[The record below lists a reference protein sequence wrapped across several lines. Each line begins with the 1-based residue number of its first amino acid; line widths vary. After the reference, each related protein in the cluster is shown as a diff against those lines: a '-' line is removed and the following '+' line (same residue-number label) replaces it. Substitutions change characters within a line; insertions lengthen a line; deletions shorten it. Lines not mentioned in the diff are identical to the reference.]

1 MRIFLISLAAAA
13 SAVALAS
20 PAAAQWGQPQG
31 YAYGYNNPYNYGQVR
46 RFEARIQQLR
56 RDIRR
61 FDMQGRLSRGDAA
74 RLDNAAAQLQQQL
87 MYSAQNGLGQ
97 RERRVFD
104 NRIDRLRATMRNE
117 MRQLRGSRY
126 RYGNSYNRYR
136 YDRNRDGRYRYDRD
150 RDGRDDRYENDRG
163 RDHDD

>member
-1 MRIFLISLAAAA
+1 MRTFLISLAAAA
-13 SAVALAS
+13 SAVAMAS

-46 RFEARIQQLR
+46 RFEVRIQQLR
-56 RDIRR
+56 HDIRR
-61 FDMQGRLSRGDAA
+61 FDAQGRLSRGDAA

-87 MYSAQNGLGQ
+87 MYSAQNGLNS

-104 NRIDRLRATMRNE
+104 HRIDRLRATMRNE

-126 RYGNSYNRYR
+126 RYSNSSN
-136 YDRNRDGRYRYDRD
+136 RYRYDRD